1 MEIKSTTQVSRNQQE
16 RISCWTLSSQLAQAV
31 ATSISALAQECCY
44 LGQTWII
51 IFTLVKLEREEVFRR
66 GKFELEGKA
75 GRLVWWSSGRGAEQN
90 QVLEEVLSSTLEKAH
105 ENGPAKSMSKRI
117 VKLLEQNFVGEN

>member
-1 MEIKSTTQVSRNQQE
+1 MEITSTTQVSWNQQE
-16 RISCWTLSSQLAQAV
+16 RISCWSLSSQLAPVV

-51 IFTLVKLEREEVFRR
+51 IPALVKLEREEVFRR
-66 GKFELEGKA
+66 GKSELEGKS
-75 GRLVWWSSGRGAEQN
+75 GRPVWWSVSRGAEHN
-90 QVLEEVLSSTLEKAH
+90 QVLEVLSSTLEKAH
-105 ENGPAKSMSKRI
+105 ENGPTKSMSKRI